1 MPVPYGLAARASRQG
16 RGNGG
21 AAHPVGPGVTLPLS
35 VLDLSPI
42 ASGRTPS
49 SALHETIEL
58 ARAVEAAG
66 YERFWVA
73 EHHNIAS
80 VASSAPEVMIAAVA
94 AATTR
99 IRVGAGGI
107 MLPNHAPL
115 KVAET
120 FRVLAGLH
128 PDRID
133 LGIGRAPG
141 TDQRTALALRRSR
154 EALTADDFLDQ
165 YAELRAYAEG
175 FPAGHPFAPISAQP
189 DDVPLPPVWV
199 LGSSAYG
206 GQAAAALGTGFAY
219 AGHFGNLDPA
229 GVIGSYRERF
239 QPSPEQAEPHAIL

>member
-1 MPVPYGLAARASRQG
+1 MPVPYGLRAPPSRQG

-21 AAHPVGPGVTLPLS
+21 AACPDGPGVTLPLS

-49 SALHETIEL
+49 SALHETIAL
-58 ARAVEAAG
+58 ARAVEAEG

-141 TDQRTALALRRSR
+141 TDQLTALALRRSR
-154 EALTADDFLDQ
+154 EAMAADDFPEQLG
-165 YAELRAYAEG
+165 ELLAFAGER
-175 FPAGHPFAPISAQP
+175 PWPDGHPFTQVRAAPFEA
-189 DDVPLPPVWV
+189 PLPPIYL
-199 LGSSAYG
+199 LGS
-206 GQAAAALGTGFAY
+206 
-219 AGHFGNLDPA
+219 
-229 GVIGSYRERF
+229 
-239 QPSPEQAEPHAIL
+239 

>member
-16 RGNGG
+16 HGNGG

-49 SALHETIEL
+49 SALHETIAL
-58 ARAVEAAG
+58 ARAVEADG

-141 TDQRTALALRRSR
+141 TDQLTALALRRSR
-154 EALTADDFLDQ
+154 EALTADDFPAQLG
-165 YAELRAYAEG
+165 ELLAFASDT
-175 FPAGHPFAPISAQP
+175 FPGGHPFRAVHAVPVE
-189 DDVPLPPVWV
+189 VPLPPIWL
-199 LGSSAYG
+199 LGSSDYSA
-206 GQAAAALGTGFAY
+206 QVAAMI
-219 AGHFGNLDPA
+219 
-229 GVIGSYRERF
+229 GVG
-239 QPSPEQAEPHAIL
+239 